1 MRYQRIDFVGYRI
14 FNGGSYKIACS
25 VSIVL
30 NSEQTIRQVE
40 DAAKKMF
47 ALNLVDLEWRVEK
60 KNYEALLDVVKEHHG
75 LEAYQELL
83 NRKRLY
89 GRPVRLRE
97 ELKPKL

>member
-30 NSEQTIRQVE
+30 NSEQTIRQIE

-60 KNYEALLDVVKEHHG
+60 KNYDVLLEVIKEHHG

-83 NRKRLY
+83 NNKRLY